1 MALPPRSHYR
11 REYSVFLFPASP
23 GLTYISS
30 KVYRSQIRLLPRL
43 RISLQMPPLTAVDL
57 PQHIPKR
64 PHALRLFPA
73 IMRNPCRKS
82 VGDPYRLLHLSQRR
96 VRNPSRLKSA
106 SVRLQGCVNDRLGK
120 LDFGIRDGGPRGRN
134 WRKILRTRKRR
145 KRTLVT
151 LLSRLRNAQPK
162 ARSVLR
168 HPRQPQRPA
177 RVLQRACWRHRA
189 HGNLLWMSRQ
199 PRSASPHH
207 HKLRPPL
214 WPLRL

>member
-57 PQHIPKR
+57 PQNIPKR

-82 VGDPYRLLHLSQRR
+82 GRGPYRLLHLSQRR

-106 SVRLQGCVNDRLGK
+106 SVRLRGCVNARLGK
-120 LDFGIRDGGPRGRN
+120 LDFGIRDDGTRGRN
-134 WRKILRTRKRR
+134 WRKILRRRRKRR
-145 KRTLVT
+145 KKTLVT
-151 LLSRLRNAQPK
+151 LLRRLRNALRRVK
-162 ARSVLR
+162 SVLR
-168 HPRQPQRPA
+168 RPLQHPRPA
-177 RVLQRACWRHRA
+177 PVRLHVCWRRLAPGH
-189 HGNLLWMSRQ
+189 
-199 PRSASPHH
+199 
-207 HKLRPPL
+207 PL
-214 WPLRL
+214 